1 MSKEIWCT
9 LGPASLNDRVIGRLE
24 ELGVSLFRL
33 NLSHTKVEKVA
44 EIVEFIQTR
53 TKVPVCL
60 DTEGAQ
66 VRTSDLVG
74 GKVVVRENSTI
85 RVHYQRVPGDASDL
99 NLHPDY
105 IAKQLVVGDL
115 LKIDA
120 EVLAQ
125 VVAVESDWVVLW
137 VLNGGEIG
145 QNKAVTLLERDVE
158 MPAMTEKDK
167 QALAIGKKMGVRYV
181 ALSFA
186 NRAADVDEVRAL
198 AGADAMVTS
207 KIECLSGLRHLPEIA
222 AKSDAL
228 LIDRGDLSRQVNI
241 ERIPALQKD
250 IIRHA
255 KLVGRKIYVAT
266 NLLESMVTSPN
277 PTRAEVNDVFNTM
290 MDGADGLVLAAETA
304 IGAFPVAAA
313 MMVKKVIREYEK
325 NQGWQPTHY
334 SSAPI
339 STLVEPH
346 GGFLVSRESRETDAH
361 ALPRSSFLFG
371 TKESRGVQN
380 LRTLQVQDTDLMDC
394 VQIANGAYSPLTGF
408 MSVKEL
414 ASVLDRH
421 RLLNGQVWTMP
432 MVLQAD
438 ESALANI
445 SAGDRIALTDANEK
459 VYAVMNVSEIYAFEF
474 EEVARKWFGTASRKH
489 PGVAKLA
496 ENGNRFVAGEITL
509 VEKMASPYAQYELSP
524 SQTRVI
530 FAQKGWS
537 RVVGFH
543 AGHLPN
549 RLHEYAQL
557 RALEAAH
564 ADGLYLSLV
573 MGPQQAGD
581 LLPPPIFNS
590 YQLLLHNGVYPAG
603 KVVLGGALLYPR
615 YCGPRETVFHALC
628 YKNMGCS
635 HFVIECDHGHFDGF
649 YDQAQTREL
658 FKNLGDLGITP
669 IFFDA
674 IGYNPETQKYF
685 ESKSAKTMAMSDKA
699 IQSALAKNET
709 LPDWI
714 LREAVQE
721 MLQKEITENRPVFYM

>member
-9 LGPASLNDRVIGRLE
+9 LGPSSLNDRVIGRLE

-33 NLSHTKVEKVA
+33 NLSHTKLEKVA

-66 VRTSDLVG
+66 VRTSDLAG
-74 GKVVVRENSTI
+74 GKAVVRENSII
-85 RVHYQRVPGDASDL
+85 RVHYQRVPGDAGDL

-158 MPAMTEKDK
+158 MPAMTAKDK

-186 NRAADVDEVRAL
+186 NRAADVDEIRAL
-198 AGADAMVTS
+198 AGHDTMVTS
-207 KIECLSGLRHLPEIA
+207 KIECLSGLRHLPEIT

-277 PTRAEVNDVFNTM
+277 PTRAEVNDVFNTL

-313 MMVKKVIREYEK
+313 MMVRKVMREYENK
-325 NQGWQPTHY
+325 QSWKKFHY
-334 SSAPI
+334 TSAPI

-346 GGFLVSRESRETDAH
+346 GGFLISREASVSGPH
-361 ALPRSSFLFG
+361 AL
-371 TKESRGVQN
+371 QN
-380 LRTLQVQDTDLMDC
+380 LRTLQVRETDLMDC
-394 VQIANGAYSPLTGF
+394 VQIANGTYSPLTGF
-408 MSVKEL
+408 MNSQER
-414 ASVLDRH
+414 ASVLDHH
-421 RLLNGQVWTMP
+421 RLPGGRAWTMP
-432 MVLQAD
+432 IILQAHD
-438 ESALANI
+438 SALANI
-445 SAGDRIALTDANEK
+445 SAGDRIALTDAHGK
-459 VYAVMNVSEIYAFEF
+459 LYAAMNVSEIYACDF
-474 EEVARKWFGTASRKH
+474 EELAQKWFGTTS
-489 PGVAKLA
+489 
-496 ENGNRFVAGEITL
+496 
-509 VEKMASPYAQYELSP
+509 
-524 SQTRVI
+524 
-530 FAQKGWS
+530 
-537 RVVGFH
+537 
-543 AGHLPN
+543 
-549 RLHEYAQL
+549 
-557 RALEAAH
+557 
-564 ADGLYLSLV
+564 
-573 MGPQQAGD
+573 
-581 LLPPPIFNS
+581 
-590 YQLLLHNGVYPAG
+590 
-603 KVVLGGALLYPR
+603 
-615 YCGPRETVFHALC
+615 
-628 YKNMGCS
+628 
-635 HFVIECDHGHFDGF
+635 
-649 YDQAQTREL
+649 
-658 FKNLGDLGITP
+658 
-669 IFFDA
+669 
-674 IGYNPETQKYF
+674 
-685 ESKSAKTMAMSDKA
+685 
-699 IQSALAKNET
+699 
-709 LPDWI
+709 
-714 LREAVQE
+714 
-721 MLQKEITENRPVFYM
+721 

>member
-9 LGPASLNDRVIGRLE
+9 LGPSSLNDRVIGRLE

-53 TKVPVCL
+53 TQVPLCL

-66 VRTSDLVG
+66 VRTSDLTG

-105 IAKQLVVGDL
+105 IAQQLVAGDL

-125 VVAVESDWVVLW
+125 VVAVESDCVVLW

-167 QALAIGKKMGVRYV
+167 QALALGKKMGVRYV

-186 NRAADVDEVRAL
+186 NRAGDVDEVRAL
-198 AGADAMVTS
+198 AGREAMVTS

-255 KLVGRKIYVAT
+255 KLVGKKIYVAT

-277 PTRAEVNDVFNTM
+277 PTRAEVNDVFNTL

-325 NQGWQPTHY
+325 KQGWQPTHY

-346 GGFLVSRESRETDAH
+346 GGFLVSRESREREAP
-361 ALPRSSFLFG
+361 AL
-371 TKESRGVQN
+371 QN
-380 LRTLQVQDTDLMDC
+380 LRMLQVQDTDLLDC

-408 MSVKEL
+408 MNAKEL
-414 ASVLDRH
+414 ASVLDHH
-421 RLLNGQVWTMP
+421 RLRNGQVWPMP
-432 MVLQAD
+432 MVLQAH

-445 SAGDRIALTDANEK
+445 SAGDRIALTDAHGS
-459 VYAVMNVSEIYAFEF
+459 VHAVMNVGEIYAFDF
-474 EEVARKWFGTASRKH
+474 EEVAQKWFGTTSRKH
-489 PGVAKLA
+489 PGAAKLA
-496 ENGNRFVAGEITL
+496 GNGNRFVAGEITL
-509 VEKMASPYAQYELSP
+509 VQKMASPYAQYELSP

-537 RVVGFH
+537 RVIGFH

-557 RALEAAH
+557 RALEGAH

-573 MGPQQAGD
+573 MGPQQTGD
-581 LLPPPIFNS
+581 FLPPPIFNS
-590 YQLLLHNGVYPAG
+590 YQLLLHNGVYPSG
-603 KVVLGGALLYPR
+603 KVVLGGSLLYPR

-635 HFVIECDHGHFDGF
+635 HFIIECDHGHCDGY

-658 FKNLGDLGITP
+658 FKNLGDIGIIP
-669 IFFDA
+669 VFFDA

-685 ESKSAKTMAMSDKA
+685 ESKSAKAMAMSDKA
-699 IQSALAKNET
+699 IQTALAKNEK
-709 LPDWI
+709 LPEWI
-714 LREAVQE
+714 LRDVVQE
-721 MLQKEITENRPVFYM
+721 MLQKEISESRPVFYV

>member
-9 LGPASLNDRVIGRLE
+9 LGPSSLNDRVIGRLE

-33 NLSHTKVEKVA
+33 NLSHTKLEKVA
-44 EIVEFIQTR
+44 EILEYIQTR

-66 VRTSDLVG
+66 VRTSDLAG

-85 RVHYQRVPGDASDL
+85 RVHYQRVPGDANDL

-105 IAKQLVVGDL
+105 IAKQLVAGDL

-186 NRAADVDEVRAL
+186 NRASDVDEIRAI
-198 AGADAMVTS
+198 AGHDAMVTS
-207 KIECLSGLRHLPEIA
+207 KIECLSGLRHLAEIA

-346 GGFLVSRESRETDAH
+346 GGFLVNRESRETDRQ
-361 ALPRSSFLFG
+361 AL
-371 TKESRGVQN
+371 QN
-380 LRTLQVQDTDLMDC
+380 LRTLQVRDTDLMDC

-408 MSVKEL
+408 MSAKEL
-414 ASVLDRH
+414 TSVLDHH
-421 RLLNGQVWTMP
+421 RLPNGQVWTMP
-432 MVLQAD
+432 MVLQAH

-459 VYAVMNVSEIYAFEF
+459 IHAVMNVSEIYAFEF
-474 EEVARKWFGTASRKH
+474 EEVARKWFGTTSRKH
-489 PGVAKLA
+489 PGVAKMA

-564 ADGLYLSLV
+564 ADGLYLNLV
-573 MGPQQAGD
+573 MGPQQTGAF
-581 LLPPPIFNS
+581 LPPPIFNG
-590 YQLLLHNGVYPAG
+590 YQFLLHNGVYPSG
-603 KVVLGGALLYPR
+603 KVVLGGSLLYPR
-615 YCGPRETVFHALC
+615 HCGPAETVFHALC

-635 HFVIECDHGHFDGF
+635 HFIIECDHGHFDGF

-669 IFFDA
+669 VFFDT

-685 ESKSAKTMAMSDKA
+685 ESKSAKTMAMSDQT
-699 IQSALAKNET
+699 IQAALAKNET

-721 MLQKEITENRPVFYM
+721 MLQKEIAEKRLVFYV

>member
-9 LGPASLNDRVIGRLE
+9 LGPSSLNDRVIDRLE
-24 ELGVSLFRL
+24 ELGVNLFRL

-66 VRTSDLVG
+66 VRTSSLTA

-105 IAKQLVVGDL
+105 IARQLKIGDL

-125 VVAVESDWVVLW
+125 VIALESEWVVMW
-137 VLNGGEIG
+137 VLNGGEIN
-145 QNKAVTLLERDVE
+145 QNKAVTILERDVD
-158 MPAMTEKDK
+158 MPAMTEKDQ
-167 QALAIGKKMGVRYV
+167 QALTIGRKMGVRYV

-186 NRAADVDEVRAL
+186 NRASDVDEVRAL
-198 AGADAMVTS
+198 AGPDAMVTS

-255 KLVGRKIYVAT
+255 KLVGRKVYVAT

-277 PTRAEVNDVFNTM
+277 PTRAEVNDVFNTL

-313 MMVKKVIREYEK
+313 MMVKKVIREYDRK
-325 NQGWQPTHY
+325 QGWQPTHY

-346 GGFLVSRESRETDAH
+346 GGLLIHREAIATDH
-361 ALPRSSFLFG
+361 RAL
-371 TKESRGVQN
+371 QN

-394 VQIANGAYSPLTGF
+394 MQIANGAYSPLTGF
-408 MSVKEL
+408 MNSKEL
-414 ASVLDRH
+414 ANVLDH
-421 RLLNGQVWTMP
+421 NRLVNGQVWTMP
-432 MVLQAD
+432 IILQAE

-445 SAGDRIALTDANEK
+445 SAGDCIALTDAK
-459 VYAVMNVSEIYAFEF
+459 GRIHATMNVSEIYSLAL
-474 EEVARKWFGTASRKH
+474 EELAQKWFGTTSAKH
-489 PGVAKLA
+489 PGVAKLL
-496 ENGNRFVAGEITL
+496 NGGNFFVAGEVTL
-509 VEKMASPYAQYELSP
+509 VSKIASLYQRYELSP
-524 SQTRVI
+524 SQTRMI

-543 AGHLPN
+543 TGHVPN

-557 RALEAAH
+557 KALEAAH
-564 ADGLYLSLV
+564 ADGLYLSLAI
-573 MGPQQAGD
+573 GAQQAGEF
-581 LLPPPIFNS
+581 LPEPIFKS
-590 YQLLLHNGVYPAG
+590 YQLLLDDDVYPSG
-603 KVVLGGALLYPR
+603 K
-615 YCGPRETVFHALC
+615 
-628 YKNMGCS
+628 
-635 HFVIECDHGHFDGF
+635 
-649 YDQAQTREL
+649 
-658 FKNLGDLGITP
+658 
-669 IFFDA
+669 
-674 IGYNPETQKYF
+674 
-685 ESKSAKTMAMSDKA
+685 
-699 IQSALAKNET
+699 
-709 LPDWI
+709 W
-714 LREAVQE
+714 
-721 MLQKEITENRPVFYM
+721 

>member
-33 NLSHTKVEKVA
+33 NLSHTKIEKVA
-44 EIVEFIQTR
+44 EIVEYVQTH
-53 TKVPVCL
+53 TQVPLCL
-60 DTEGAQ
+60 DSEGAQ
-66 VRTSDLVG
+66 VRTSSLAA
-74 GKVVVRENSTI
+74 GKVIVRENSTI
-85 RVHYQRVPGDASDL
+85 RVHYNHVPGDAADL

-105 IAKQLVVGDL
+105 IAKQLRIGDL

-125 VVAVESDWVVLW
+125 VIAIESEWVVLW
-137 VLNGGEIG
+137 VLNGGEIS
-145 QNKAVTLLERDVE
+145 QNKAVTILERDVD
-158 MPAMTEKDK
+158 MPAMTEKDRH
-167 QALAIGKKMGVRYV
+167 ALAIGRKMGVRYV

-186 NRAADVDEVRAL
+186 NRASDVDEVRSL
-198 AGADAMVTS
+198 AGPDAMVTS
-207 KIECLSGLRHLPEIA
+207 KIECLSGLRNLPEIA

-277 PTRAEVNDVFNTM
+277 PTRAEVNDVFNTL

-313 MMVKKVIREYEK
+313 MMVKKVIREYERK
-325 NQGWQPTHY
+325 QGWQQTHY

-346 GGFLVSRESRETDAH
+346 GSILINREAMTTDH
-361 ALPRSSFLFG
+361 QSL
-371 TKESRGVQN
+371 QN
-380 LRTLQVQDTDLMDC
+380 LRTLQVRDTGLMDC
-394 VQIANGAYSPLTGF
+394 MQIANGAYSPLTGF
-408 MSVKEL
+408 MNSKEL
-414 ASVLDRH
+414 ASVLNHH
-421 RLLNGQVWTMP
+421 RLPNGQVWTMP
-432 MVLQAD
+432 IILPAQ

-445 SAGDRIALTDANEK
+445 SAGDRIALTDGKGTIHAT
-459 VYAVMNVSEIYAFEF
+459 MSVSEIYSLNL
-474 EEVARKWFGTASRKH
+474 EELAQKWFGTTSKKH
-489 PGVAKLA
+489 RGVATLL
-496 ENGNRFVAGEITL
+496 EGGNFFVAGEVTL
-509 VEKMASPYAQYELSP
+509 VAKIESLYQRYELSP
-524 SQTRVI
+524 SQTRMI

-543 AGHLPN
+543 TGHVPN

-557 RALEAAH
+557 AALETAH
-564 ADGLYLSLV
+564 ADGLYISLLI
-573 MGPQQAGD
+573 GAQQAGEF
-581 LLPPPIFNS
+581 LPEPIFKS
-590 YQLLLHNGVYPAG
+590 YQLLLDGGVYPSG
-603 KVVLGGALLYPR
+603 KIVLGGSLLYPR
-615 YCGPRETVFHALC
+615 HCGPREAVFAALC

-635 HFVIECDHGHFDGF
+635 HFIIECDHGHFDGF

-658 FKNLGDLGITP
+658 FKSLGDLGITP
-669 IFFDA
+669 VFFDA
-674 IGYNPETQKYF
+674 IEYNPETKKYF
-685 ESKSAKTMAMSDKA
+685 ESKSAKKMAMSDRA
-699 IQSALAKNET
+699 IQSALAKKET
-709 LPDWI
+709 LPEWI
-714 LREAVQE
+714 VRDVVQE
-721 MLQKEITENRPVFYM
+721 MLQKEVSENRAIFYL

>member
-9 LGPASLNDRVIGRLE
+9 LGPSSLNDRVIGRLE

-33 NLSHTKVEKVA
+33 NLSHTKLEKVA
-44 EIVEFIQTR
+44 EILEYIQTR

-60 DTEGAQ
+60 DSEGAQ
-66 VRTSDLVG
+66 VRTSELAG
-74 GKVVVRENSTI
+74 GKVVVRENEAI
-85 RVHYQRVPGDASDL
+85 RVHFRRVPGDAGDL

-105 IAKQLVVGDL
+105 IAKQLVAGDL

-158 MPAMTEKDK
+158 MPALTEKDR
-167 QALAIGKKMGVRYV
+167 QALTIGRKMGVRYV

-186 NRAADVDEVRAL
+186 NRAADVDVVRAL
-198 AGADAMVTS
+198 AGAEAMVTS
-207 KIECLSGLRHLPEIA
+207 KIECLSGLRHLPEIT

-255 KLVGRKIYVAT
+255 KLVGKRVYVAT

-277 PTRAEVNDVFNTM
+277 PTRAEVNDVFNTL

-313 MMVKKVIREYEK
+313 MMVKKVIREYEQK
-325 NQGWQPTHY
+325 QGWQPTHY
-334 SSAPI
+334 SSAPL

-346 GGFLVSRESRETDAH
+346 GGLLVNRESRERRSH
-361 ALPRSSFLFG
+361 APR
-371 TKESRGVQN
+371 N
-380 LRTLQVQDTDLMDC
+380 LRALQVQDTDLMDC
-394 VQIANGAYSPLTGF
+394 MQIANGAYSPLTGF
-408 MSVKEL
+408 MSSGEL
-414 ASVLDRH
+414 AHVLDHH
-421 RLLNGQVWTMP
+421 RLPGGQVWTMP
-432 MVLQAD
+432 MVLQAG

-445 SAGDRIALTDANEK
+445 STGDRIALTDAEEK
-459 VYAVMNVSEIYAFEF
+459 IHAVMNVSEIYAFDL
-474 EEVARKWFGTASRKH
+474 EELARKWFGTASRKH

-496 ENGNRFVAGEITL
+496 EGGNRFVAGEIML
-509 VEKMASPYAQYELSP
+509 VEKMASRYAQYELSP

-530 FAQKGWS
+530 FAQKSWS

-564 ADGLYLSLV
+564 ADGLFISLA
-573 MGPQQAGD
+573 MGPQQAGNF
-581 LLPPPIFNS
+581 LPEPIFNS
-590 YQLLLHNGVYPAG
+590 YQLLFRNGVYPAG
-603 KVVLGGALLYPR
+603 KVVLGGSLLYPR
-615 YCGPRETVFHALC
+615 YCGARETVFHALC

-635 HFVIECDHGHFDGF
+635 HFVVECDHGHLDGF
-649 YDQAQTREL
+649 YDLAQTREL
-658 FKNLGDLGITP
+658 FKNIGDIGIIP
-669 IFFDA
+669 VFFDA

-685 ESKSAKTMAMSDKA
+685 ESKSAKTMAMSDRA
-699 IQSALAKNET
+699 IQEAMAQNET

-714 LREAVQE
+714 LHKVVQE
-721 MLQKEITENRPVFYM
+721 MLRQEISGNRAVFYA